1 MKETGPYAGQPSI
14 DKNPSGNSEIR
25 ISFKDVNLTSAIG
38 TGPAACNC
46 V

>member
-25 ISFKDVNLTSAIG
+25 ISFKDVNLTSVISM
-38 TGPAACNC
+38 GPAACNC